1 MMEYPNT
8 TCVRY
13 DRSGVRIVFRGIA
26 IALFSLLLNVP
37 AWAQPAVPPAK
48 KAPPAKGPVSKG
60 KEGDEEKKPPKPP
73 DPERVWLE
81 TKDGWKIHCTYYGPQ
96 PEIRKGK
103 ETVPI
108 IMIHGWG
115 GQGSDYSILA
125 AGLQTYGHAS
135 IVPDLRGHGRS
146 TDRQLPNGNV
156 ETIRHDDA
164 RKFTKFDRENMH
176 WDIEACK
183 KFLMDKNN
191 REEVNIEMLCVVG
204 AEAGS
209 IIATN
214 WAAVDWSWPQMPAF
228 KQGQDVKALV
238 LLSPRQTFE
247 RMNATKALAHPAIA
261 QRLSILIAVG
271 EQDRRSY
278 SEAKRIHSRLE
289 RARPAPPTK
298 PVDKLRKQ
306 DLFFVT
312 AKTLLQGTKLLG
324 PNLPI
329 NRNIA
334 GFIDL
339 RLVKKRED
347 LLWAERKNPIGGN

>member
-1 MMEYPNT
+1 MCLQNDHFR
-8 TCVRY
+8 VR
-13 DRSGVRIVFRGIA
+13 VVFWAIA
-26 IALFSLLLNVP
+26 IGLFVLLLEVP
-37 AWAQPAVPPAK
+37 AWAQPA
-48 KAPPAKGPVSKG
+48 APPAKEAPPAKAPDDRAPAAKPKGP
-60 KEGDEEKKPPKPP
+60 
-73 DPERVWLE
+73 PEPEHVWLE

-96 PEIRKGK
+96 EGIRKGSDPGK

-108 IMIHGWG
+108 IMVHGWG

-125 AGLQTYGHAS
+125 EGLQTYGHAS

-146 TDRQLPNGNV
+146 TSRKLPDGN
-156 ETIRHDDA
+156 IKIIKHDDA
-164 RKFTKFDRENMH
+164 RKFGPLEKDNMYL
-176 WDIEACK
+176 DIEACK
-183 KFLMDKNN
+183 KFLMEKNN
-191 REEVNIEMLCVVG
+191 DKEVNIEMLCVVG
-204 AEAGS
+204 AEAGT
-209 IIATN
+209 IVAAN
-214 WAAVDWSWPQMPAF
+214 WAAVDWNWPIMPAF

-261 QRLSILIAVG
+261 QKLSILIAVG
-271 EQDRRSY
+271 QNDRRAY
-278 SEAKRIHSRLE
+278 GDAKRIHSRLE
-289 RARPAPPTK
+289 RVRPTPPK
-298 PVDKLRKQ
+298 DRIEKLRKQ

-312 AKTLLQGTKLLG
+312 AQTNLQGTKLL
-324 PNLPI
+324 NRALPI